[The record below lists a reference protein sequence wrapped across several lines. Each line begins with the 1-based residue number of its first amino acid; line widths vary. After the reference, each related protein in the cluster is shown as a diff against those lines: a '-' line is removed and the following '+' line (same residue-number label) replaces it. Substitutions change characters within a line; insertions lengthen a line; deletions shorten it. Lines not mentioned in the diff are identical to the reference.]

1 MSYKLANIEGRA
13 ALVEGE
19 NYYDLE
25 TLSSGKFDKDTSNAL
40 NNLNGLSEL
49 SKDLSKSEPTGL
61 LRNVRIDAPISAP
74 KNCFAVGF
82 NY

>member
-25 TLSSGKFDKDTSNAL
+25 TLSSGK
-40 NNLNGLSEL
+40 
-49 SKDLSKSEPTGL
+49 
-61 LRNVRIDAPISAP
+61 
-74 KNCFAVGF
+74 
-82 NY
+82 